1 MTEVDVFKLLKQQE
15 EDLRKKPIFY
25 VYYDFASRKVLSIR
39 NYIESLDSMPYVEMT
54 TDEFDFTVS
63 DFNITEYVI
72 IPSEKKLKKI
82 TDELNVL
89 SIITNRV
96 YEIPK
101 VLIYNNELFDLL
113 IEQNNST
120 KEFRIKLSDTLRD
133 KFIFQ
138 SMSSQK
144 MEIYVTAENDPNILY
159 KTLKFTFGN
168 LVANEYHSIPFE
180 DFKGDKVNIYALKY
194 FENYLHVDL
203 R

>member
-1 MTEVDVFKLLKQQE
+1 MTDDIFELLRKQE
-15 EDLRKKPIFY
+15 EALRKKPVFY

-39 NYIESLDSMPYVEMT
+39 NYMETLDSNPFVEMT
-54 TDEFDFTVS
+54 NDEFDFSAS
-63 DFNITEYVI
+63 DFNLTEYVI

-82 TDELNVL
+82 TDELNTL

-101 VLIYNNELFDLL
+101 VLTYNNELYDLL
-113 IEQNNST
+113 IEQNNKL
-120 KEFRIKLSDTLRD
+120 KEFRIKLSNVLRD

-138 SMSSQK
+138 AMSSQK

-159 KTLKFTFGN
+159 KTLTFTFGN
-168 LVANEYHSIPFE
+168 LVANEYYAIPFE
-180 DFKGDKVNIYALKY
+180 DFKGEKVNIYALKY
-194 FENYLHVDL
+194 FEDYLHVDL

>member
-54 TDEFDFTVS
+54 TDEFDFTVP

>member
-168 LVANEYHSIPFE
+168 LVANEYHLIPFE